1 MVRNPL
7 FNISKEEKNMGFIID
22 SVFAVSNMVDD
33 VKLNIQD
40 LWYEKKMDHYIN
52 KYHQE
57 TGQYPGSVVNDR
69 KKPTTSNYQPFTIPG
84 TVYNGVP
91 LSSMTTPPVTQE
103 PVVTVDNT
111 LLLTDETPET
121 ETDPLLV
128 NETDETSEIETDV
141 GDVEPVK
148 DTSSSKITKAAEAKA
163 EKITAK
169 KQPVKTIDPA
179 EKEAPVEN
187 AEAEKYPSVD
197 AFEGK
202 TEHLETVELHLKDQ
216 SVIDNAVKNMADGY
230 INEVKTKTTTKRSSS
245 KKVK

>member
-1 MVRNPL
+1 
-7 FNISKEEKNMGFIID
+7 MGFIID
-22 SVFAVSNMVDD
+22 SIFAVTNMVDD

-84 TVYNGVP
+84 TVYNGIP
-91 LSSMTTPPVTQE
+91 LSSMTTPPVTPE

-111 LLLTDETPET
+111 LLLTDETPEA
-121 ETDPLLV
+121 ETDTDSLLV
-128 NETDETSEIETDV
+128 NETDETSETETDV
-141 GDVEPVK
+141 GEVNTVVN
-148 DTSSSKITKAAEAKA
+148 SKITKAAEAKA

-169 KQPVKTIDPA
+169 KPPVKTIDPA

-202 TEHLETVELHLKDQ
+202 TEHLETAELLLKDQ

-245 KKVK
+245 KKIK

>member
-1 MVRNPL
+1 
-7 FNISKEEKNMGFIID
+7 MGFIID
-22 SVFAVSNMVDD
+22 SIFAVTSMVDD

-52 KYHQE
+52 KYHNE

-91 LSSMTTPPVTQE
+91 LSSMTTPPVTPE
-103 PVVTVDNT
+103 PAVTVDNT

-121 ETDPLLV
+121 ETDTDSLLLV
-128 NETDETSEIETDV
+128 NETNETSETETDV
-141 GDVEPVK
+141 GEVEPEPVK

-187 AEAEKYPSVD
+187 AEAEKYPGVD

-202 TEHLETVELHLKDQ
+202 TEHLETVELQLKDQ

-230 INEVKTKTTTKRSSS
+230 INEVKTKTTTKRSGS

>member
-1 MVRNPL
+1 
-7 FNISKEEKNMGFIID
+7 MGFIID
-22 SVFAVSNMVDD
+22 SIFAVTNMVDD

-91 LSSMTTPPVTQE
+91 LSSMTAPPVTPE

-111 LLLTDETPET
+111 LLLTDETPEA
-121 ETDPLLV
+121 ETDTDSLLV
-128 NETDETSEIETDV
+128 NETDETSETETDV
-141 GDVEPVK
+141 GEVNTV
-148 DTSSSKITKAAEAKA
+148 TNSKITKAAEAKA

-202 TEHLETVELHLKDQ
+202 TEHLETTELLLKDQ

-245 KKVK
+245 KKVR